1 MMKDE
6 IVMFETEDKS
16 ITLPVS
22 VRNDTVWLSAN
33 QMAELFE
40 RDEKQFENTLIM
52 YFRREKLIE
61 RTTRKKCVL
70 ME

>member
-1 MMKDE
+1 MKENE
-6 IVMFETEDKS
+6 IFIFETADKS

-22 VRNDTVWLSAN
+22 VKSDTVWLSAN

-40 RDEKQFENTLIM
+40 RDEKQSESTLTM
-52 YFRREKLIE
+52 FLQKRKLKE

-70 ME
+70 MA